1 MTAFFANL
9 NFRKLVIT
17 LTVSWLG
24 IFVLLPHL
32 MVVGTSFLTPDS
44 DNFAIWPI
52 TLNNY
57 RQVLSETYAG
67 VFWDS
72 LVLSGI
78 TTVIAL
84 LIGYPFAYLLSRMG
98 KATRA
103 ILLFMMV
110 IPFWTNSLI
119 RIYAI
124 KMLLGKKGIFNT
136 VLVGSGI
143 VDKPLQLLYTDF
155 AVIFGL
161 VYILLPFMVLPL
173 MASFDKLDQS
183 LIEAGKDLGA
193 NAFNRFRN
201 IILPLTM
208 PGVVAGCLI
217 VFLPAMGMFYV
228 ADLLGGAK
236 SLLLGNII
244 KNQFL
249 VTRDWPFGS
258 AFSVFLIVLMGALL
272 WLYYKANQYVQKKGG
287 MDDQNL

>member
-1 MTAFFANL
+1 MKAFIANL
-9 NFRKLVIT
+9 NFRRLVIT
-17 LTVSWLG
+17 LTISWLS

-32 MVVGTSFLTPDS
+32 MVVGTSFLTADA

-52 TLNNY
+52 TLDNY
-57 RQVLSETYAG
+57 LKVLDDTYAG

-84 LIGYPFAYLLSRMG
+84 GIGYPFAFLLSRMTP
-98 KATRA
+98 ALRA

-124 KMLLGKKGIFNT
+124 KMLLGKKGLFNL
-136 VLVGSGI
+136 VLVSTGI
-143 VDKPLQLLYTDF
+143 VDKPVQLLYTDF

-183 LIEAGKDLGA
+183 LLEAGKDLGA
-193 NAFNRFRN
+193 NAFHRFRH

-208 PGVVAGCLI
+208 PGVIAGCLI

-228 ADLLGGAK
+228 ADLLGGAR
-236 SLLLGNII
+236 SLLLGNVI

-249 VTRDWPFGS
+249 VARDWPFGS
-258 AFSVFLIVLMGALL
+258 AFSVFLIVLMGLLL
-272 WLYYKANQYVQKKGG
+272 WLYYKANQYVQKQGG